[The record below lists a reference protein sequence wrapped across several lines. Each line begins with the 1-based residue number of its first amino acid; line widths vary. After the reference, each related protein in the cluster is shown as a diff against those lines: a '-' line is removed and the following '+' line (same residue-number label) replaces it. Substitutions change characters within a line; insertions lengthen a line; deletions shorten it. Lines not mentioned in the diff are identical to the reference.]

1 MAEERIVV
9 FNLRK
14 KAVRT
19 PRHTR
24 SEDTMSILRRE
35 AAKLS
40 KNGVV
45 TIGNDVNENVWRRG
59 TKDPELRMRLKVI
72 TNEDG
77 SVRLEKAE

>member
-1 MAEERIVV
+1 MAEEKIVV

-40 KNGVV
+40 RNGVV
-45 TIGNDVNENVWRRG
+45 TIDNKVNENVWRRG

-72 TNEDG
+72 KNDDG